1 MRKHSQQM
9 MCRRQ
14 NEKSLC
20 WCVTIR
26 RYKRLYL
33 NNVASIGK
41 TELLQQHKISHI
53 SLLLYC
59 CLITSILFNT
69 FMRLHEGKIRKDY
82 CTEEGY

>member
-9 MCRRQ
+9 MCGRQ

-53 SLLLYC
+53 YPSFSTVVSSPQF
-59 CLITSILFNT
+59 CLIPSCAC
-69 FMRLHEGKIRKDY
+69 MKER
-82 CTEEGY
+82 